1 MLLPI
6 DGNCRPPPRAV
17 VRLAFDL
24 IAEKDKK
31 KQISATLKRKTSNAN
46 VSSKDWANKFIFHTS
61 WQYSKSLPKKFQ
73 TRNKKTSMFV

>member
-46 VSSKDWANKFIFHTS
+46 VSSKD
-61 WQYSKSLPKKFQ
+61 
-73 TRNKKTSMFV
+73 